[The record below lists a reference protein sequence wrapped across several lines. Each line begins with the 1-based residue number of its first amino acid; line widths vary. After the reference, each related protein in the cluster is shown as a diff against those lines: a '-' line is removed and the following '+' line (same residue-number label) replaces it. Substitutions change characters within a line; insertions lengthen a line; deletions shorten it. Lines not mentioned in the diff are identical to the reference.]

1 MTSIDGIKNLI
12 FVYVASHDENGEEA
26 FGEKVCRSGGRTAG
40 ENRRE
45 HRERSVA
52 VSILLVV
59 DNVDSLSPPPSPVV
73 QLRRNPPS
81 PLNRGKRKSGQHEKH
96 SKFSS
101 SSISLASCVGG
112 PVTE

>member
-59 DNVDSLSPPPSPVV
+59 DNVDSLSLS
-73 QLRRNPPS
+73 
-81 PLNRGKRKSGQHEKH
+81 
-96 SKFSS
+96 FSL
-101 SSISLASCVGG
+101 SLSLSLSVRL
-112 PVTE
+112 

>member
-1 MTSIDGIKNLI
+1 M
-12 FVYVASHDENGEEA
+12 YVASHDENGEEA
-26 FGEKVCRSGGRTAG
+26 FGEKVRRSGGRTAG

-45 HRERSVA
+45 HRERSVP
-52 VSILLVV
+52 VSILLVA
-59 DNVDSLSPPPSPVV
+59 DNVDSLSLSLSPSLPPSPVV

-96 SKFSS
+96 SKFRS
-101 SSISLASCVGG
+101 SSISLASCVDG